1 MSHFESSYSAVVS
14 DRFSNRYISPYCIMS
29 HRQRDQRHTRGGRGQ
44 PQRLV
49 APIFPDGVAEQA
61 QQGQDYHT
69 EPNQVTHSDPSQR
82 GLAAAVLLGRSFT
95 PAENRYLYNRLPMR
109 QPPTARTVLGHFSEL
124 PALYLGLDH
133 ETRSSLDEMEGRER
147 ERGERLVALADA
159 LARGYGE
166 LVVCLP
172 MQRIEGIIRRN
183 RGEKRVSKFWEKVL
197 EEVETENLHY
207 IVSSSWVALF
217 IVQLSQASSILTETS
232 LDENEQILVIVS
244 AGLALLWAVAVAS
257 EGLVLT
263 HERRRQDDRL
273 LNGIIARGG

>member
-1 MSHFESSYSAVVS
+1 
-14 DRFSNRYISPYCIMS
+14 MS
-29 HRQRDQRHTRGGRGQ
+29 HRQRDQRRTRGGRGQ
-44 PQRLV
+44 SQRPV
-49 APIFPDGVAEQA
+49 APIFPDGVAEQV
-61 QQGQDYHT
+61 QQANIPDFLSQLGQDYHT
-69 EPNQVTHSDPSQR
+69 EPNQVAHSGPSQR

-124 PALYLGLDH
+124 PALYRGLAR

-147 ERGERLVALADA
+147 ERVERLVALADA

-166 LVVCLP
+166 LV
-172 MQRIEGIIRRN
+172 
-183 RGEKRVSKFWEKVL
+183 
-197 EEVETENLHY
+197 TENLHY

-257 EGLVLT
+257 EGLTLA
-263 HERRRQDDRL
+263 HERRRQDDRS
-273 LNGIIARGG
+273 LNGIIAREV